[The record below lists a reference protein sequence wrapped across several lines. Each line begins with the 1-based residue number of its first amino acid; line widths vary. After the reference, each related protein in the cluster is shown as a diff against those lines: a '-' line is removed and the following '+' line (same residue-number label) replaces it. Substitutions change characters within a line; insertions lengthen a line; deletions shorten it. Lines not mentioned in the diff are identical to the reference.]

1 MGSGYLV
8 GLTRSRNKQACSD
21 IAKRKGGR
29 YPPPSCAKSRLALL
43 RALFLG
49 GLFLCSFFLGGLF
62 LCSFFLGGLFL
73 SGLLLGSFLLRCL
86 LLRHSSSLENVAA
99 QLG

>member
-1 MGSGYLV
+1 MFGYSERER
-8 GLTRSRNKQACSD
+8 GAFT
-21 IAKRKGGR
+21 
-29 YPPPSCAKSRLALL
+29 PPLSCAKSRLALL

-86 LLRHSSSLENVAA
+86 LLRHASSLENVAA